1 MGDTLSKIT
10 NNILN
15 LVTSVS
21 LLLLVYS
28 LFILKGIQPEGY
40 TATIYEQLPFHFYL
54 TLLLCYL
61 SACVLLLAYRK
72 MSAVLILFLV
82 HTTVL
87 ITPHMLGYVSI
98 GRGEE
103 FSYIGL
109 AGQSPLCDLSSFS
122 SLSPTGPLLVSAL
135 AQISG
140 LDTSALSYFL
150 PVFFSVIFIT
160 GMFLFYRIFMSREKL
175 VLVAFLSSMIPY
187 FGHFQTSAASCYLTF
202 CLVPL
207 YLFVL
212 RSALSDKNRE
222 MAVCLLFMIPLIP
235 LAHPFI
241 FAYLVCFSLLL
252 TFSSKVLKPG
262 FLRKILSLNSLPRG
276 SHSAGKKVPVLI
288 FLSLTSGS
296 FLILAKYASQ
306 FFDTFILDIIS
317 RAKMLVATGLSTIPG
332 TENGFLEFVHL
343 LNLYYGK
350 YYIPLILILIN
361 SVIVW
366 QNRKRFC
373 HHFVR
378 RYPRFLVLYIA
389 TFFLE
394 LAFLLNPFIP
404 YPPDRF
410 ANLSF
415 IIFAQIPLLGYSLY
429 IIFLRKGYTLG
440 LGSAVLVLCLLWT
453 LGFFTC
459 FSSPYTGGVSE
470 AISQNEAEGVQW
482 LYGVRETYPYIMS
495 SPDEDEI
502 GTLPGIFS
510 NNMSRPAE
518 LSENSQKSLYTSKN
532 DPENN
537 MFVQKVPENEPF
549 YVVETTFSETLG
561 VRAQRSD
568 EASVLIGEDI
578 GEDSL
583 KMQLEYPVYKIYD
596 SLNIEIYEHVP

>member
-15 LVTSVS
+15 LITSIS

-28 LFILKGIQPEGY
+28 LSILRGIQPEGY
-40 TATIYEQLPFHFYL
+40 TVNIYEQLPFHFYL

-72 MSAVLILFLV
+72 ISAVLILFLV
-82 HTTVL
+82 HTAVL
-87 ITPHMLGYVSI
+87 IIPHMLGYVSI
-98 GRGEE
+98 GREE
-103 FSYIGL
+103 KFSYIGL
-109 AGQSPLCDLSSFS
+109 AGQSPLCDLSGFS
-122 SLSPTGPLLVSAL
+122 NLSPTGPLLVSAL
-135 AQISG
+135 AQVSG
-140 LDTSALSYFL
+140 LETPALSYFL
-150 PVFFSVIFIT
+150 PVFFSIIFIA

-175 VLVAFLSSMIPY
+175 VSVAFLSSMIPY

-202 CLVPL
+202 CLIPL

-212 RSALSDKNRE
+212 RSALSDKKKA
-222 MAVCLLFMIPLIP
+222 MAVCLLFMMPLIP

-262 FLRKILSLNSLPRG
+262 FLRKILSLNFLFPG
-276 SHSAGKKVPVLI
+276 LSHSAGKKVPVFI
-288 FLSLTSGS
+288 FLSFTSGG
-296 FLILAKYASQ
+296 FLLCAKYAPQ
-306 FFDTFILDIIS
+306 VFDTFTSDLTS
-317 RAKMLVATGLSTIPG
+317 RARMLVAAGLSTVPG
-332 TENGFLEFVHL
+332 TENGFLEFAHL

-350 YYIPLILILIN
+350 YFIPLILILIN

-373 HHFVR
+373 HHFIR
-378 RYPRFLVLYIA
+378 RYPRFLILYIA

-470 AISQNEAEGVQW
+470 AISQNEAEGIQW
-482 LYGVRETYPYIMS
+482 LSAVRDNYPYIMS
-495 SPDEDEI
+495 SGDYD
-502 GTLPGIFS
+502 GSSTLPVIPGS
-510 NNMSRPAE
+510 NVNRSAE
-518 LSENSQKSLYTSKN
+518 LTEGSQNSLYASTN
-532 DPENN
+532 DPENGIP
-537 MFVQKVPENEPF
+537 VEAAAKRKPF
-549 YVVETTFSETLG
+549 YVVETTFSEALDS
-561 VRAQRSD
+561 RAQESD
-568 EASVLIGEDI
+568 EASVSTG
-578 GEDSL
+578 
-583 KMQLEYPVYKIYD
+583 KNPLETRTDYPVYKIYD
-596 SLNIEIYEHVP
+596 SLNIEIYEHIP

>member
-1 MGDTLSKIT
+1 LSKLT

-15 LVTSVS
+15 LATSIS

-28 LFILKGIQPEGY
+28 LFVLREIQPEGY
-40 TATIYEQLPFHFYL
+40 TVDIYEQLPLHFYL

-61 SACVLLLAYRK
+61 SACFLLLAYRK
-72 MSAVLILFLV
+72 LSAVFILFLV
-82 HTTVL
+82 HTAVL

-109 AGQSPLCDLSSFS
+109 AGQSPLCDLSGFS
-122 SLSPTGPLLVSAL
+122 NLSPTGPLFVSAL
-135 AQISG
+135 AQVSG
-140 LDTSALSYFL
+140 LETSSLSYFL
-150 PVFFSVIFIT
+150 PVFFSILFIA

-175 VLVAFLSSMIPY
+175 VLVAFLSSTIPY

-202 CLVPL
+202 CLIPL

-212 RSALSDKNRE
+212 RSALSDKNRA
-222 MAVCLLFMIPLIP
+222 MAVCLLFMMPLIP

-252 TFSSKVLKPG
+252 AFSSKALKPG
-262 FLRKILSLNSLPRG
+262 FLSKILSLNFLFPG
-276 SHSAGKKVPVLI
+276 AFHSAGKKVPVFI
-288 FLSLTSGS
+288 FLSFTSGG
-296 FLILAKYASQ
+296 FLLCAKYAPQ
-306 FFDTFILDIIS
+306 FFDNFTSDLLW
-317 RAKMLVATGLSTIPG
+317 RAKTLVTAGFSMIPG
-332 TENGFLEFVHL
+332 AENGSIEFVHF

-350 YYIPLILILIN
+350 YYIPLIFILIN

-378 RYPRFLVLYIA
+378 RYPRFLALYIA

-394 LAFLLNPFIP
+394 LVFLLNPFIP

-440 LGSAVLVLCLLWT
+440 LCSGILVLCLLWT

-459 FSSPYTGGVSE
+459 FSSPYTGGISE
-470 AISQNEAEGVQW
+470 AISQNEADGIQW
-482 LYGVRETYPYIMS
+482 LSGVKETYPYIMS
-495 SPDEDEI
+495 SADIDESS
-502 GTLPGIFS
+502 TLPGILSS
-510 NNMSRPAE
+510 NISQAAE
-518 LSENSQKSLYTSKN
+518 IAPVSQKPLYASKN
-532 DPENN
+532 DSEGSY
-537 MFVQKVPENEPF
+537 VGKAAEKEPF
-549 YVVETTFSETLG
+549 YVVETTFSKALSA
-561 VRAQRSD
+561 RAQGSD
-568 EASVLIGEDI
+568 EKSISTGRNI
-578 GEDSL
+578 L
-583 KMQLEYPVYKIYD
+583 KAQTDYPVYKIYD
-596 SLNIEIYEHVP
+596 SLNIEIYEHIP

>member
-1 MGDTLSKIT
+1 MGDTLSKTT

-15 LVTSVS
+15 LITSIS

-28 LFILKGIQPEGY
+28 LFILRGIQPEGY
-40 TATIYEQLPFHFYL
+40 AVDIYEQLPFHFYL
-54 TLLLCYL
+54 TLLLCYV

-103 FSYIGL
+103 FSYLGL
-109 AGQSPLCDLSSFS
+109 AGQGSFCNLSGFS
-122 SLSPTGPLLVSAL
+122 NLSPTGPLLVSAL

-140 LDTSALSYFL
+140 LETSALSYFL
-150 PVFFSVIFIT
+150 PVFFSIIFIT
-160 GMFLFYRIFMSREKL
+160 GMFLFYRLFMSREKL
-175 VLVAFLSSMIPY
+175 VLTAFLSSLIPY
-187 FGHFQTSAASCYLTF
+187 FGHFQTSAVPYYLCF
-202 CLVPL
+202 CLIPL
-207 YLFVL
+207 YLLVL
-212 RSALSDKNRE
+212 RSVISDKNRA

-241 FAYLVCFSLLL
+241 FAYLACFSLSLA
-252 TFSSKVLKPG
+252 FSSKMPKLE
-262 FLRKILSLNSLPRG
+262 FLRKILSSNSLFSDA
-276 SHSAGKKVPVLI
+276 SHPSGKKMPIFI
-288 FLSLTSGS
+288 FLSLILVG
-296 FLILAKYASQ
+296 FLLCAKYTLQ
-306 FFDTFILDIIS
+306 FFDISISNLIL
-317 RAKMLVATGLSTIPG
+317 RTKMLMSAGFSTFPS
-332 TENGFLEFVHL
+332 TENGFFEFVHL

-350 YYIPLILILIN
+350 YYIPLIFILIN

-373 HHFVR
+373 QHFVR
-378 RYPRFLVLYIA
+378 RYPRFLVLYIV

-404 YPPDRF
+404 YPPDKF

-470 AISQNEAEGVQW
+470 AISENEADGIQW
-482 LYGVRETYPYIMS
+482 LSGVREAYPYVMS
-495 SPDEDEI
+495 CTDKYEI
-502 GTLPGIFS
+502 ITQPEIPSS
-510 NNMSRPAE
+510 NVSRTE
-518 LSENSQKSLYTSKN
+518 LDDVSQKLLYTSKN
-532 DPENN
+532 YSEGGTS
-537 MFVQKVPENEPF
+537 VEKAAENETF
-549 YVVETTFSETLG
+549 YIAETTYSEALRAKEQGSNKTSVSTGGSTLKSQ
-561 VRAQRSD
+561 A
-568 EASVLIGEDI
+568 A
-578 GEDSL
+578 
-583 KMQLEYPVYKIYD
+583 YPVYKIYD
-596 SLNIEIYEHVP
+596 SLNIKIYEYVP

>member
-15 LVTSVS
+15 LIASIS
-21 LLLLVYS
+21 LLLLVYNIFT
-28 LFILKGIQPEGY
+28 LRGIQPEGY
-40 TATIYEQLPFHFYL
+40 TANIYEQLPFHFYL

-82 HTTVL
+82 HTAVL
-87 ITPHMLGYVSI
+87 ITPYMLGYVSI

-109 AGQSPLCDLSSFS
+109 AGQSPRCDLSSFS
-122 SLSPTGPLLVSAL
+122 SLSPTGPLLVSTL
-135 AQISG
+135 TQITG
-140 LDTSALSYFL
+140 LETPALSYFL
-150 PVFFSVIFIT
+150 PVFFSILFIT
-160 GMFLFYRIFMSREKL
+160 GMFLFYRLFMSREKL

-212 RSALSDKNRE
+212 RSALSDKNLA
-222 MAVCLLFMIPLIP
+222 MAVCLLFMMPLIP

-241 FAYLVCFSLLL
+241 FAYLACFSLLL
-252 TFSSKVLKPG
+252 TFSGKILKSG
-262 FLRKILSLNSLPRG
+262 FLRKILSLNFLSPRV
-276 SHSAGKKVPVLI
+276 SQSAGKKIPVFI
-288 FLSLTSGS
+288 FLSVASGS
-296 FLILAKYASQ
+296 FLIFAKYASQ
-306 FFDTFILDIIS
+306 FFDTFISDIVF
-317 RAKMLVATGLSTIPG
+317 RAKLLIAAGLSTIPG
-332 TENGFLEFVHL
+332 MDNGFFEFVYI

-361 SVIVW
+361 SIIVW
-366 QNRKRFC
+366 QNRRRFC

-378 RYPRFLVLYIA
+378 RYPRFLALYIA

-394 LAFLLNPFIP
+394 LAFLLNPFVP

-453 LGFFTC
+453 VGFFTC
-459 FSSPYTGGVSE
+459 FSSPYAGGVSE
-470 AISQNEAEGVQW
+470 AISQNEAEGIQW
-482 LYGVRETYPYIMS
+482 LSGVKETYPYIMS
-495 SPDEDEI
+495 SPDMEE
-502 GTLPGIFS
+502 GNPTQPGILS
-510 NNMSRPAE
+510 SSSSPADKG
-518 LSENSQKSLYTSKN
+518 SQKPHYTSRN
-532 DPENN
+532 DLENDIS
-537 MFVQKVPENEPF
+537 VKKVPENEPF
-549 YVVETTFSETLG
+549 YVVETTFSDAFIA
-561 VRAQRSD
+561 RAQRSD
-568 EASVLIGEDI
+568 KTSAPTGEN
-578 GEDSL
+578 SL
-583 KMQLEYPVYKIYD
+583 KVQPDYPVHKIYD
-596 SLNIEIYEHVP
+596 SLNIEIYEHIP

>member
-1 MGDTLSKIT
+1 MSKTT

-15 LVTSVS
+15 LITSIS

-28 LFILKGIQPEGY
+28 LFILRGIQPEGY
-40 TATIYEQLPFHFYL
+40 TTNIYEQLPFHFYL

-72 MSAVLILFLV
+72 LIAVLILFLV
-82 HTTVL
+82 HTIVL

-98 GRGEE
+98 GRGEK

-122 SLSPTGPLLVSAL
+122 SLSPTGPLFVSAL
-135 AQISG
+135 AKVSG
-140 LDTSALSYFL
+140 LDTPALSYFL
-150 PVFFSVIFIT
+150 PVFFSIIFIT

-212 RSALSDKNRE
+212 RSALSDKNRS
-222 MAVCLLFMIPLIP
+222 MAVCLLFMMPLIP
-235 LAHPFI
+235 LAHPFT

-252 TFSSKVLKPG
+252 TFSSKVLNPG
-262 FLRKILSLNSLPRG
+262 FLRKIRSFNFLSRRASR
-276 SHSAGKKVPVLI
+276 STGKKMPVFI

-296 FLILAKYASQ
+296 FLIFTKYASR
-306 FFDTFILDIIS
+306 FFDTFISDLIS
-317 RAKMLVATGLSTIPG
+317 RAKMLMAAGLSSMPG
-332 TENGFLEFVHL
+332 TEGGFPEFVHH

-361 SVIVW
+361 SVVVW

-470 AISQNEAEGVQW
+470 AISQNEAEGIQW
-482 LYGVRETYPYIMS
+482 LSGVEGTSTYVMS
-495 SPDEDEI
+495 TADMDTK
-502 GTLPGIFS
+502 GALPGVHNS
-510 NNMSRPAE
+510 SSSAE
-518 LSENSQKSLYTSKN
+518 LDTGSQKPLYASKN
-532 DPENN
+532 DPDDGTYAEEA
-537 MFVQKVPENEPF
+537 VERGPF
-549 YVVETTFSETLG
+549 YVVETTFSEALNS
-561 VRAQRSD
+561 RAKQSD
-568 EASVLIGEDI
+568 ETSVPTWKG
-578 GEDSL
+578 L
-583 KMQLEYPVYKIYD
+583 KAEPDYPVYKIYD
-596 SLNIEIYEHVP
+596 SLNIEIYEHIP